1 LLHAKLTLNVFAAA
15 CRSHSWLIFLLQIKL
30 TLKTASGKPVNAMVL
45 EKLGTSNDD
54 LDGGKR
60 KRKLELLDNSESQKM
75 RKMENQVEFVVS

>member
-1 LLHAKLTLNVFAAA
+1 M
-15 CRSHSWLIFLLQIKL
+15 FLLQIKL
-30 TLKTASGKPVNAMVL
+30 TLKTASGKPVNATVL

-75 RKMENQVEFVVS
+75 RKMENQVQFVLSYTHWRRC

>member
-1 LLHAKLTLNVFAAA
+1 M
-15 CRSHSWLIFLLQIKL
+15 FLLQIKL
-30 TLKTASGKPVNAMVL
+30 TLKTASGKPVNATVL

-75 RKMENQVEFVVS
+75 RKMENQVQFMVSCTQGRRC

>member
-1 LLHAKLTLNVFAAA
+1 M
-15 CRSHSWLIFLLQIKL
+15 FLLQIKL
-30 TLKTASGKPVNAMVL
+30 TLKTASGKPVNATVL

-75 RKMENQVEFVVS
+75 RKMENQVQFVVSYTQGWRC